1 MFRRLIIC
9 LMMIV
14 LLMPVFSIGGESSKL
29 IEEIVTTYFTDIFNL
44 PKSEIRL
51 KYIHLPKEALPEGES
66 YRYLVESK
74 QTLPRLGYQTVWLKV
89 YDNQSLIKQVPV
101 TVDLSI
107 WIDVVVA
114 AKKLKRGEKIE
125 KNKIS
130 TRRITVSRDYRNL
143 IRHSDSAV
151 GLITKQVVKEGE
163 PLKQSILREPPD
175 VFKGDKVNV
184 KLVSGNLVVTARGE
198 VKEDGLIG
206 EKVKVFCE
214 TTRKLVYGTVQSPEL
229 VVIKIK

>member
-1 MFRRLIIC
+1 VFRRLLIC
-9 LMMIV
+9 LMMLT
-14 LLMPVFSIGGESSKL
+14 LLLPVFCIGAESSKL
-29 IEEIVTTYFTDIFNL
+29 IEDAVTAYFADIFHL
-44 PKSEIRL
+44 SKSEIRL
-51 KYIHLPKEALPEGES
+51 KYIHLPKEALPEGEN

-74 QTLPRLGYQTVWLKV
+74 QTLPRLGYQTIWLKV

-114 AKKLKRGEKIE
+114 AKKMKRGEKIE
-125 KNKIS
+125 QNKIS
-130 TRRITVSRDYRNL
+130 IKRITISRDYRNL
-143 IRHSDSAV
+143 IREPDSAV

-184 KLVSGNLVVTARGE
+184 KLVSGDLVVTDKGE

-206 EKVKVFCE
+206 EKVKVYCE

-229 VVIKIK
+229 VIIQIK

>member
-1 MFRRLIIC
+1 MFRRLLIC
-9 LMMIV
+9 LMMLT
-14 LLMPVFSIGGESSKL
+14 LLLPVFCIGAESSKL
-29 IEEIVTTYFTDIFNL
+29 IEDAVTAYFADIFHL
-44 PKSEIRL
+44 SKSEIRL
-51 KYIHLPKEALPEGES
+51 KYIHLPKEALPEGEN

-74 QTLPRLGYQTVWLKV
+74 QTLPRLGYQTIWLKV

-114 AKKLKRGEKIE
+114 AKKMKRGEKIE
-125 KNKIS
+125 QNKIS
-130 TRRITVSRDYRNL
+130 IKRITISRDYRNL
-143 IRHSDSAV
+143 IREPDSAV

-184 KLVSGNLVVTARGE
+184 KLVSGDLVVTDKGE

-206 EKVKVFCE
+206 EKVKVYCE

-229 VVIKIK
+229 VIIQIK

>member
-1 MFRRLIIC
+1 
-9 LMMIV
+9 MMLT
-14 LLMPVFSIGGESSKL
+14 LLLPVFCIGAESSKL
-29 IEEIVTTYFTDIFNL
+29 IEDAVTAYFADIFHL
-44 PKSEIRL
+44 SKSEIRL
-51 KYIHLPKEALPEGES
+51 KYIHLPKEALPEGEN

-74 QTLPRLGYQTVWLKV
+74 QTLPRLGYQTIWLKV

-114 AKKLKRGEKIE
+114 AKKMKRGEKIE
-125 KNKIS
+125 QNKIS
-130 TRRITVSRDYRNL
+130 IKRITISRDYRNL
-143 IRHSDSAV
+143 IREPDSAV

-184 KLVSGNLVVTARGE
+184 KLVSGDLVVTDKGE

-206 EKVKVFCE
+206 EKVKVYCE

-229 VVIKIK
+229 VIIQIK

>member
-1 MFRRLIIC
+1 MFRKLLIC

-14 LLMPVFSIGGESSKL
+14 LLLPVFCIGAETSKL
-29 IEEIVTTYFTDIFNL
+29 IEELVIAYFTDIFNL
-44 PKSEIRL
+44 PKSDIRL
-51 KYIHLPKEALPEGES
+51 KYIHLPKEALPEGDN
-66 YRYLVESK
+66 YRYLVETK
-74 QTLPRLGYQTVWLKV
+74 QTSPRLGYQTVWLSV
-89 YDNQSLIKQVPV
+89 YDNKSLLKQLPV

-107 WIDVVVA
+107 LIDVVVA
-114 AKKLKRGEKIE
+114 TEKLKRGEKIE
-125 KNKIS
+125 QNKIS
-130 TRRITVSRDYRNL
+130 TKRIAVSRDYRNM
-143 IRHSDSAV
+143 IRCPDSAV

-184 KLVSGNLVVTARGE
+184 KLVSGDLVVTARGE

-214 TTRKLVYGTVQSPEL
+214 TTRKLVYGIVQSPEL
-229 VVIKIK
+229 VIIQIK

>member
-1 MFRRLIIC
+1 VFRKLLIC

-14 LLMPVFSIGGESSKL
+14 LLLPVFCIGAETSKL
-29 IEEIVTTYFTDIFNL
+29 IEEAVAAYFADIFNL
-44 PKSEIRL
+44 PKSDIRL
-51 KYIHLPKEALPEGES
+51 KYIHLPKEALPEGDN
-66 YRYLVESK
+66 YRYLVESN
-74 QTLPRLGYQTVWLKV
+74 QTLPRLGYQTVWLRV
-89 YDNQSLIKQVPV
+89 YDNQSLIKQLPV

-114 AKKLKRGEKIE
+114 TEKLKRGEKIE

-130 TRRITVSRDYRNL
+130 TKRTTVSRDYRNL
-143 IRHSDSAV
+143 IRHPDSAV

-175 VFKGDKVNV
+175 VLKGDKVNV
-184 KLVSGNLVVTARGE
+184 KLVSGDLVVTARGE

-229 VVIKIK
+229 VIIQIK